1 MGEKNERNPENKG
14 GNMRNGMGMPV
25 RGISVG
31 ISGIWVEMQKN
42 MGNQDGDAENQG
54 GNLCVMA
61 EMT

>member
-1 MGEKNERNPENKG
+1 
-14 GNMRNGMGMPV
+14 MGMPV

-54 GNLCVMA
+54 ENLCIMA

>member
-1 MGEKNERNPENKG
+1 
-14 GNMRNGMGMPV
+14 MRNGMGMPV